1 VRSAGGDRID
11 ERIRLEDEANDGSTL
26 ADGEELGL
34 FDGKLLGWDVGL
46 RLGLGDEASDR
57 SPLADGAAL
66 GFVHGELLCSAVGLR
81 LGLEDETNDISPLVE
96 GENLDSLMKNCLVW
110 LLD

>member
-34 FDGKLLGWDVGL
+34 FDGKLLGWDVELRLELGDEINNEPPLADDVALGFVRGELLGLAVGL
-46 RLGLGDEASDR
+46 RLGLGDEA
-57 SPLADGAAL
+57 
-66 GFVHGELLCSAVGLR
+66 
-81 LGLEDETNDISPLVE
+81 NNISPRLRK
-96 GENLDSLMKNCLVW
+96 LDSSMKNCLVL